1 MTTEAHSHPAQRGI
15 RTTLIGILANAVLA
29 IIKGAAGFLG
39 NSYALIADA
48 IESSSD
54 ILSSLVIFTGL
65 RIAAKPR
72 DMNHPYGHGKAEPL
86 AAILVALALFSAAI
100 IIVIQSIKEVITPHH
115 APAAFTLV
123 VLFVAIVA
131 KESLYRI
138 VYRVGKDIHSIA
150 VRTDAWHHRSDAI
163 TSAAAFVGIT
173 VALVGGEGFESAD
186 DLAAMFVSAI
196 IAYNAYRL
204 FLPAVGEVMDV
215 APSPHIEEELRR
227 VAGAV
232 DGVRALDKCLVRKM
246 GLEYY
251 VDLHVVVD
259 GSLSVERG
267 HEIGHT
273 VKDAIRASNPKIT
286 DVLVHVEPD
295 SVLKSNR
302 P

>member
-1 MTTEAHSHPAQRGI
+1 MLVEPQSHPARRGI
-15 RTTLIGILANAVLA
+15 RTTLLGIVANAILAVL
-29 IIKGAAGFLG
+29 KGTAGFLG
-39 NSYALIADA
+39 NSYVLIADA
-48 IESSSD
+48 IESTSD
-54 ILSSLVIFTGL
+54 VLGSIVIYTGL
-65 RIAAKPR
+65 RVAAKPR
-72 DMNHPYGHGKAEPL
+72 DVNHPYGHGKAEPL
-86 AAILVALALFSAAI
+86 AAVAVALALFAAAI
-100 IIVIQSIKEVITPHH
+100 IILVQSVREIITPHH
-115 APAAFTLV
+115 APAPFTLA
-123 VLFVAIVA
+123 VLLVTVIA
-131 KESLYRI
+131 KESLYRFAF
-138 VYRVGKDIHSIA
+138 RVSEDIHSIA